1 MKDIYY
7 LNQKQLPTIPVP
19 HDGVIKEIHLE
30 DDYLIFVFE
39 DDISYHDSIKSIRPD
54 IRSLIMKFH
63 FVDNI
68 YDINLFVRKKTNRV
82 LHKAGGYKEYEL
94 SQNKKILTDLTKNN
108 LEYLYHNVGY
118 CSIIIKLWSYESII
132 FDITSDYVE
141 LEWIE

>member
-1 MKDIYY
+1 MKEIYY

-68 YDINLFVRKKTNRV
+68 YDINLFVRKKQIVFFIRQGFTKSMNY
-82 LHKAGGYKEYEL
+82 HKT
-94 SQNKKILTDLTKNN
+94 KK
-108 LEYLYHNVGY
+108 
-118 CSIIIKLWSYESII
+118 S
-132 FDITSDYVE
+132 
-141 LEWIE
+141 